1 MKILE
6 TSRTKL
12 RNGRPRQ
19 KRRRFVI
26 SILRLLPLKT
36 EETTCEGNTEWH
48 PDRQLTPPDTL
59 QCPRLPSPASQFVS
73 VSFAALTS
81 HWRVEETTTNSP
93 AMAGLLVSQSNQNA
107 ESQILS
113 PHEDQRPGKI
123 RISLAREKPIKGRGE
138 QTKGGEDPEEEKIKR
153 KHREKIKRKESRR
166 EERTGSWKSRNIK
179 KKKRRRGAERESKEC
194 FIQHLHLAAKGRCKK
209 QGSHFQFSPSLHFNY
224 SPLVASVREQ
234 FTHACK

>member
-1 MKILE
+1 MKNLE

-12 RNGRPRQ
+12 RNGRPNH
-19 KRRRFVI
+19 KRRCFVI

-59 QCPRLPSPASQFVS
+59 QCPRLPPPASQFVS
-73 VSFAALTS
+73 VSFAAITS
-81 HWRVEETTTNSP
+81 HWGVEETTTNSP
-93 AMAGLLVSQSNQNA
+93 AMAGLLVSQSNQNT

-138 QTKGGEDPEEEKIKR
+138 QTRGGDPEEEKKKKTQR
-153 KHREKIKRKESRR
+153 GENREKIKRKESRR
-166 EERTGSWKSRNIK
+166 EERTGSWESRNIK

-194 FIQHLHLAAKGRCKK
+194 FIQHLHLCR
-209 QGSHFQFSPSLHFNY
+209 
-224 SPLVASVREQ
+224 
-234 FTHACK
+234 

>member
-1 MKILE
+1 MKNLE

-12 RNGRPRQ
+12 RNGRPNQ

-59 QCPRLPSPASQFVS
+59 QCPRLPPPASQFVS
-73 VSFAALTS
+73 VSFAAITS
-81 HWRVEETTTNSP
+81 HWGLEETTTNSP
-93 AMAGLLVSQSNQNA
+93 AMAGLLVSQSKKNT

-123 RISLAREKPIKGRGE
+123 SLKFYLHMKISARGR
-138 QTKGGEDPEEEKIKR
+138 
-153 KHREKIKRKESRR
+153 
-166 EERTGSWKSRNIK
+166 
-179 KKKRRRGAERESKEC
+179 
-194 FIQHLHLAAKGRCKK
+194 
-209 QGSHFQFSPSLHFNY
+209 
-224 SPLVASVREQ
+224 
-234 FTHACK
+234 